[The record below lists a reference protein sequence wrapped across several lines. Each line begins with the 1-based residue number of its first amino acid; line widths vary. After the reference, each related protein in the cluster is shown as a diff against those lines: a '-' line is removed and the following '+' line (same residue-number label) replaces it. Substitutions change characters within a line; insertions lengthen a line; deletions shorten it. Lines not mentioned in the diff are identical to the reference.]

1 MEVKSVKKWIVTSLT
16 TAAFLGVAALSSSA
30 AEYKSVSKDGIN
42 MRSGPGTNYEIIY
55 QLPEGYPLKVLSV
68 KDQWYKVEDYEGDKG
83 WIYGTLLS
91 DTPYVIVKVNE
102 GNVRTGPSTN
112 DSKVGSVARDVILK
126 EVDKKGDWLKVSHPQ
141 IEGWVH
147 RSLIWP

>member
-1 MEVKSVKKWIVTSLT
+1 MEVQSVKKWIITSVTTVALIG
-16 TAAFLGVAALSSSA
+16 AAALSSSA
-30 AEYKSVSKDGIN
+30 AEYKSISKDGIN
-42 MRSGPGTNYEIIY
+42 MRSGPGTNYEIIF
-55 QLPEGYPLKVLSV
+55 QLPEGYPLRVLSE

-91 DTPYVIVKVNE
+91 DASYVIVKVNE

-112 DSKVGSVARDVILK
+112 ESKVGSVARDVILRVA
-126 EVDKKGDWLKVSHPQ
+126 ERKGDWLKVSHPQ

-147 RSLIWP
+147 NSLVWP